1 MYASALSL
9 CAPPSGTASP
19 LELLPMALAA
29 ARLCLDSATH
39 THAAQLERIQRPYE
53 RARAA
58 ASAIQRPYER
68 ARAVGIEAFG
78 AVAGARESDSGATYA
93 ASSAVFTP
101 PGGSH
106 YMFAA
111 SSAASRRALRWLV
124 SAWDPAAAPSGSSTE
139 SEATSAV
146 ASAPSATQL
155 LRARKGLEALVTAL
169 LPCALP
175 HVTRDGELAVQ
186 QYQQHQPLDVQQHQP
201 RDESRDEP
209 LDESRDEPLDESRD
223 EPRDESLDE
232 SRDEPRDEPLDEPL
246 DESRATLACA
256 LALLEF
262 LTRGLEAA
270 LAVHAR
276 VLAALGT
283 ALGSALDTALGTAAR
298 LAGRGTLAHERLL
311 EHHLWLVSLQ
321 SARHAHCPSTR
332 ERLVMNCALVDFPA
346 NPYVLRTL
354 LGTSA
359 QAGAGE
365 RFERRRLFTLACNR
379 HPSCPQLWLAFVQF
393 ELGCARDGA
402 RRGAL
407 DGAGPNARDG
417 ARLGSHTISASAV
430 PSAEVEREA
439 ASGRVEAREAER
451 RARRVLELAV
461 RPASCP
467 GCPALWLAY
476 LRLEASVAGRL
487 DATSRVFLRALQQC
501 PGVKRLWTVALCR
514 PLVAILP
521 AEQLRD
527 TVQLMADKEI
537 RLRHEPPAPETLEPG
552 TTLEPGS
559 PRPLAESERS
569 AEPLAWHMGMA
580 QPLAEPLAMA
590 QGREPP
596 TSSITAPPHDKAMTS
611 ASRSGSSSS
620 SSSSGGGGESSEA
633 SGSSSS
639 ASASEEDDP
648 Q

>member
-68 ARAVGIEAFG
+68 ARAVGIEASG

-124 SAWDPAAAPSGSSTE
+124 SAWDPAAAPSGPSTE

-209 LDESRDEPLDESRD
+209 LDEPRD

-232 SRDEPRDEPLDEPL
+232 SRDEPRDEPL

-283 ALGSALDTALGTAAR
+283 ALTRSQRAPYRAPRSSARRRRAVWKRGRPSDARVVSSSWRYDLQAAR
-298 LAGRGTLAHERLL
+298 D
-311 EHHLWLVSLQ
+311 
-321 SARHAHCPSTR
+321 AR
-332 ERLVMNCALVDFPA
+332 
-346 NPYVLRTL
+346 
-354 LGTSA
+354 
-359 QAGAGE
+359 
-365 RFERRRLFTLACNR
+365 
-379 HPSCPQLWLAFVQF
+379 
-393 ELGCARDGA
+393 
-402 RRGAL
+402 
-407 DGAGPNARDG
+407 
-417 ARLGSHTISASAV
+417 
-430 PSAEVEREA
+430 
-439 ASGRVEAREAER
+439 
-451 RARRVLELAV
+451 
-461 RPASCP
+461 
-467 GCPALWLAY
+467 
-476 LRLEASVAGRL
+476 
-487 DATSRVFLRALQQC
+487 
-501 PGVKRLWTVALCR
+501 
-514 PLVAILP
+514 
-521 AEQLRD
+521 
-527 TVQLMADKEI
+527 
-537 RLRHEPPAPETLEPG
+537 
-552 TTLEPGS
+552 
-559 PRPLAESERS
+559 
-569 AEPLAWHMGMA
+569 
-580 QPLAEPLAMA
+580 
-590 QGREPP
+590 
-596 TSSITAPPHDKAMTS
+596 
-611 ASRSGSSSS
+611 RSGSLTFDSRP
-620 SSSSGGGGESSEA
+620 A
-633 SGSSSS
+633 WP
-639 ASASEEDDP
+639 AA
-648 Q
+648 